1 MYLDQWVKVIWGSTV
16 AVTSVLGAFRR
27 RWLIVTFLMG
37 VNIIQ
42 EAFTG
47 W

>member
-16 AVTSVLGAFRR
+16 VGTSVLGFFNR
-27 RWLIVTFLMG
+27 RWLIVTSLMG
-37 VNIIQ
+37 LNILQ